1 MDPFNFWLSES
12 GVSRSAIGLMSLI
25 VLTYSLKAVWTP
37 FIDRLKIPVLSNNL
51 GARKSWLL
59 LSQISVTL
67 TLLGLATCDPN
78 QSILILIALALAV
91 AFSSATQDVCV
102 DAMRIEL
109 LTEKQLGQGA
119 AMYQGGWRLA
129 FLCTQ
134 VITFLIA
141 SRFDWSTAY
150 GVAAMTM
157 AVIAVITMLLVPEPL
172 EVERENISILNN
184 KKSWFQTS
192 YLTPFMDIANR

>member
-12 GVSRSAIGLMSLI
+12 GVSRAVIGLMSLI
-25 VLTYSLKAVWTP
+25 ILTYSLKAIWTP
-37 FIDRLKIPVLSNNL
+37 FIDRLKIPVLSKSL
-51 GARKSWLL
+51 GTRKSWLL
-59 LSQISVTL
+59 ISQITVTL
-67 TLLGLATCDPN
+67 TLLGLATCDPQ
-78 QSILILIALALAV
+78 QSISIMIGLALAV
-91 AFSSATQDVCV
+91 AFSSATQDICV

-150 GVAAMTM
+150 SVAAITM
-157 AVIAVITMLLVPEPL
+157 AVIAVITMLSVPEPL
-172 EVERENISILNN
+172 EVERGHISLLH
-184 KKSWFQTS
+184 KPKSKAW
-192 YLTPFMDIANR
+192 LTD